1 MIAYTVSLGS
11 DMLQMT
17 KICFWH
23 LFLRDSGLI
32 YFQLPAVE
40 PVRYLK
46 SSGKTKVTKVRFFR
60 KNLIFRGWISLEKC
74 PFLLQIS
81 FLCQFTHLFG
91 CLLQPGLI
99 DHCQNWYIY
108 NWHVLK
114 CNYGAHFAS
123 VLYDSK
129 SRKLKLKKWRR
140 EKGRSETTICGP
152 TTSENFSW
160 SFALD
165 YMFKNLYLIR

>member
-17 KICFWH
+17 KMCFWH
-23 LFLRDSGLI
+23 LFLRHSGLI
-32 YFQLPAVE
+32 YFQLATIE

-81 FLCQFTHLFG
+81 FLCQFSHLFG
-91 CLLQPGLI
+91 CLLQAGLI

-114 CNYGAHFAS
+114 CNWGSFCLSPIWLQIKETETQKMEEGEGEVRNY
-123 VLYDSK
+123 YMWTYYI
-129 SRKLKLKKWRR
+129 RKLFLIFCSWLYVL
-140 EKGRSETTICGP
+140 TIF
-152 TTSENFSW
+152 T
-160 SFALD
+160 
-165 YMFKNLYLIR
+165 

>member
-1 MIAYTVSLGS
+1 MVAYTVSLGS

-32 YFQLPAVE
+32 YFQLATVE
-40 PVRYLK
+40 PVIYLK

-60 KNLIFRGWISLEKC
+60 KNLTSGGELALKNAHFYYKFPFCANLVISLGVFFSQVWLIIAK
-74 PFLLQIS
+74 IGI
-81 FLCQFTHLFG
+81 FTTDM
-91 CLLQPGLI
+91 C
-99 DHCQNWYIY
+99 WS
-108 NWHVLK
+108 VT
-114 CNYGAHFAS
+114 GAHFAS
-123 VLYDSK
+123 VLYDPK

-165 YMFKNLYLIR
+165 YMFNNLYLIR